1 MTTIILDLPQELY
14 RRAQQAAQ
22 VTDRPVEQII
32 VEWIQPPTDDNRL
45 SADKLLSELENMTID
60 ELVQVARFKSS
71 NLDSERLQSILDL
84 QKRQA
89 LTADE
94 QREAE
99 QLVAQEDLYTLRKAK
114 ALYLLKQRGVMPRDL
129 AKLIA

>member
-32 VEWIQPPTDDNRL
+32 VEWIQPPIDDNRL

-71 NLDSERLQSILDL
+71 NLDSKRLQSILDL
-84 QKRQA
+84 QKQRA
-89 LTADE
+89 LTAHE
-94 QREAE
+94 QQEAE